1 MGNHT
6 SIFETER
13 NNIGS
18 RASYMPKGRGASA
31 AATTPQKE
39 DAGAPQEQEQEKNAA
54 VLPDS
59 HASIVSPDDKDTSS
73 SLSASDSHAPVT
85 ADATAAEN
93 EDAATL
99 QPASDDSSKTAGKA
113 EAEEAVY
120 ETDREDSTGNDKK
133 SAEPRQKKRKA
144 SENTY
149 KRRSSTL
156 AGNEELKETTVVSLK
171 LTPYTKALLEMV
183 SKVSGHSCQSELAD
197 VAIHNYLVKE
207 YAQFLPLVDM
217 YYGNIDPDAD
227 LKALHKK
234 K

>member
-31 AATTPQKE
+31 ATTTPQKE

-85 ADATAAEN
+85 ADA
-93 EDAATL
+93 ATL

-120 ETDREDSTGNDKK
+120 ETDTEDSTGNDKK